1 MMYLKINLMKE
12 RKDLHDKN
20 FKTTGKG
27 FEEDTIRKDLPYS
40 WIGRVNII

>member
-20 FKTTGKG
+20 FKTTRKG